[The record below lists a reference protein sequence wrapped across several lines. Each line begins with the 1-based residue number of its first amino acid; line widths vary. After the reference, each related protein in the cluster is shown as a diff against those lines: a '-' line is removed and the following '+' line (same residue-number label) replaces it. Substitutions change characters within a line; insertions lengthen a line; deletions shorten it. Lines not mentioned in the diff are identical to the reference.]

1 MINRIL
7 EISVI
12 LIITAPETAF
22 KFILQASKGGF
33 MGEDREKEKGRL
45 LGMDF
50 GSVWWEQGKNG

>member
-50 GSVWWEQGKNG
+50 GSV